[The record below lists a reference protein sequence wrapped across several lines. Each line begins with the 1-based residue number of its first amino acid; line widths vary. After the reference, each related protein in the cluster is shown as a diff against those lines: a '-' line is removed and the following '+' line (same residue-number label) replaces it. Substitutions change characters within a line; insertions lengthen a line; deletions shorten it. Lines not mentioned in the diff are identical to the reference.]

1 MAHRGVPSIAHTPTL
16 VRPHPQNPHNRRL
29 ISNRNTTSFKIPAN
43 PMKINPEP
51 KSNRN
56 TNTIPSVPAHHGS
69 HFTNRVPSVSV
80 FGSPMDFNG
89 VLSSDPN
96 GFAGHHSPICNHA
109 SIHPAALSST
119 PPRSTF
125 FFPASDVRDEVP
137 AMDGLRFD
145 AYQVDLRTGELRKH
159 GRKIRLAGRPFQ
171 ILALLLE
178 QPGELLT
185 RKELQE
191 RLWPADT
198 FVDFEHGV
206 NAAIQTLRRALC
218 DSHKNPRFI
227 ETLPRR
233 GYRFI
238 AAVERV
244 QAAAAT
250 ALAPAPAAPAV
261 SSSPSSAQTSLTS
274 AESNLV
280 GQVATIQDD
289 TGRNFVLLPVSE
301 EIHAEMS
308 NCESS
313 QDALA
318 ISMMVAAEKLLLVN
332 CGTRV
337 QILDASNPALGC
349 KVRILGGQFVGEK
362 AFAPRANLAGIS

>member
-1 MAHRGVPSIAHTPTL
+1 MAHPSAYNSPRSAGNRPLVGFGGCRNPLRRSQRVRGKLAA
-16 VRPHPQNPHNRRL
+16 RNFRL
-29 ISNRNTTSFKIPAN
+29 ST
-43 PMKINPEP
+43 INFQLATG
-51 KSNRN
+51 R
-56 TNTIPSVPAHHGS
+56 
-69 HFTNRVPSVSV
+69 
-80 FGSPMDFNG
+80 
-89 VLSSDPN
+89 
-96 GFAGHHSPICNHA
+96 
-109 SIHPAALSST
+109 PAALSSI
-119 PPRSTF
+119 PARSTF
-125 FFPASDVRDEVP
+125 IFPASDVRDEVP

-185 RKELQE
+185 RKELQD

-206 NAAIQTLRRALC
+206 NAAMQTLRRALC

-238 AAVERV
+238 ATVEKV

-250 ALAPAPAAPAV
+250 ATSAPMAPAQSIPPDVEQNPPAVGAPA
-261 SSSPSSAQTSLTS
+261 S
-274 AESNLV
+274 EWV
-280 GQVATIQDD
+280 GQVVTIQDD
-289 TGRNFVLLPVSE
+289 AGRNYVLLPVSE
-301 EIHAEMS
+301 EIHAEMC
-308 NCESS
+308 NCETT

-337 QILDASNPALGC
+337 QILDAGNATLGC

-362 AFAPRANLAGIS
+362 AFAPRAYLAGLS

>member
-1 MAHRGVPSIAHTPTL
+1 
-16 VRPHPQNPHNRRL
+16 
-29 ISNRNTTSFKIPAN
+29 
-43 PMKINPEP
+43 
-51 KSNRN
+51 
-56 TNTIPSVPAHHGS
+56 
-69 HFTNRVPSVSV
+69 
-80 FGSPMDFNG
+80 
-89 VLSSDPN
+89 
-96 GFAGHHSPICNHA
+96 
-109 SIHPAALSST
+109 
-119 PPRSTF
+119 
-125 FFPASDVRDEVP
+125 
-137 AMDGLRFD
+137 MDGLRFD

-206 NAAIQTLRRALC
+206 NAAVQTLRRALC

-244 QAAAAT
+244 SRPPPLQQRSRRRPPRDR
-250 ALAPAPAAPAV
+250 ALAAPPPPNRAAIT
-261 SSSPSSAQTSLTS
+261 SPDSA
-274 AESNLV
+274 LV
-280 GQVATIQDD
+280 GQIATIRDD
-289 TGRNFVLLPVSE
+289 IGRNYVLLPVSE
-301 EIHAEMS
+301 EIHAEMC
-308 NCESS
+308 NCETSN
-313 QDALA
+313 DALA
-318 ISMMVAAEKLLLVN
+318 ISLLVASEKLLLVN

-337 QILDASNPALGC
+337 QILDASKPALGC

-362 AFAPRANLAGIS
+362 AFAPRAYLAGVS

>member
-1 MAHRGVPSIAHTPTL
+1 MR
-16 VRPHPQNPHNRRL
+16 
-29 ISNRNTTSFKIPAN
+29 
-43 PMKINPEP
+43 
-51 KSNRN
+51 
-56 TNTIPSVPAHHGS
+56 
-69 HFTNRVPSVSV
+69 
-80 FGSPMDFNG
+80 DG
-89 VLSSDPN
+89 VLS
-96 GFAGHHSPICNHA
+96 
-109 SIHPAALSST
+109 
-119 PPRSTF
+119 
-125 FFPASDVRDEVP
+125 
-137 AMDGLRFD
+137 MDGLRFD
-145 AYQVDLRTGELRKH
+145 AYDVDLRTGELRKH

-206 NAAIQTLRRALC
+206 NAAVRTLRRALC
-218 DSHKNPRFI
+218 DSHKTPRYI

-238 AAVERV
+238 AAVEKIESSP
-244 QAAAAT
+244 
-250 ALAPAPAAPAV
+250 ALALAASASVRGSPAQQEQPPV
-261 SSSPSSAQTSLTS
+261 GAQGS
-274 AESNLV
+274 EWV

-289 TGRNFVLLPVSE
+289 SGRNYVLLAITE
-301 EIHAEMS
+301 EIFSEMCG
-308 NCESS
+308 CETA
-313 QDALA
+313 QDALG

-337 QILDASNPALGC
+337 QILDASNAALGC

-362 AFAPRANLAGIS
+362 AFAPRVYLSGLS